1 VKKAQVI
8 WSNTA
13 LHDMETIYDF
23 IVEKSQPAAQRIIET
38 ILGRAKQLES
48 FPESGVKQETV
59 KPAVKE
65 YRYLVEG
72 NYKILYSYQAEI
84 QRVYI
89 ATIFDTR
96 YNPEKMKV

>member
-1 VKKAQVI
+1 MKKAQVI

-23 IVEKSQPAAQRIIET
+23 LVEKSQPAAQRIIET

-48 FPESGVKQETV
+48 FPESGVKQETIE
-59 KPAVKE
+59 PAIKE

-89 ATIFDTR
+89 ATILTLVTIL
-96 YNPEKMKV
+96 KK

>member
-1 VKKAQVI
+1 VI

-48 FPESGVKQETV
+48 FPESVVKQETAM
-59 KPAVKE
+59 PAVKE
-65 YRYLVEG
+65 YRYMVEG
-72 NYKILYSYQAEI
+72 DYKILYSYQAEI